1 MAKEPIISR
10 MAVAGHPVHPMLIHF
25 PVAFLLGL
33 VGADLAYLFLA
44 DPFWTRVGL
53 WLAGLGSLG
62 GWLAALAGLVDL
74 VLVARIRNLVIAWS
88 HALMAV
94 MTLSLASFNWLLRFH
109 GENGFNPWGM
119 YMSLLTAAL
128 ITVTSVLGGQMV
140 YGHAVG
146 VHVES

>member
-1 MAKEPIISR
+1 MS
-10 MAVAGHPVHPMLIHF
+10 VAGHPIHPMVIHF

-44 DPFWTRVGL
+44 DPFWARVGL

-62 GWLAALAGLVDL
+62 GWLAGLAGLVDL
-74 VLVARIRNLVIAWS
+74 VSVPRIRNLVIAWS

-94 MTLSLASFNWLLRFH
+94 MTLSLASFNWLLRF
-109 GENGFNPWGM
+109 NDTTGFNPWCL
-119 YMSLLTAAL
+119 YISLLTAAL
-128 ITVTSVLGGQMV
+128 ITATSLLGGQMV

-146 VHVES
+146 VHIEP

>member
-1 MAKEPIISR
+1 MPQEPIISR
-10 MAVAGHPVHPMLIHF
+10 MSIAGHPIHPMVIHF

-44 DPFWTRVGL
+44 DPFWARVGL

-62 GWLAALAGLVDL
+62 GWLAGLVGLVDL
-74 VLVARIRNLVIAWS
+74 VTVSRIRNLVIAWS

-94 MTLSLASFNWLLRFH
+94 MTLSLASFNWLLRINDA
-109 GENGFNPWGM
+109 NGFNSWCL
-119 YMSLLTAAL
+119 YISLLTAAL
-128 ITVTSVLGGQMV
+128 ITVTSLLGGQMV

-146 VHVES
+146 VHIEP